1 MAPRKKPAAIGVKA
15 PFPGFIEP
23 ALASAIE
30 KVPSGDRWIHEIKFD
45 GYRVQV
51 HLTNTEVK
59 VFTRRGR
66 DWTRRFKKIADDAWH
81 INALQFSGEVVVP
94 AADGTA
100 TSRFFKT
107 SSKAYRPRSSWSP
120 STSSI

>member
-1 MAPRKKPAAIGVKA
+1 
-15 PFPGFIEP
+15 
-23 ALASAIE
+23 
-30 KVPSGDRWIHEIKFD
+30 
-45 GYRVQV
+45 
-51 HLTNTEVK
+51 VK

-94 AADGTA
+94 AADGTT